1 MKIKGSNIDSLVI
14 MKVISARTNKEKVK
28 MALNFSRWLKYGLVI
43 ETTSNNNEWKQR
55 AVIAGATGKTI
66 MSTTSKIK
74 KLMKTK

>member
-1 MKIKGSNIDSLVI
+1 MKIKGSKIDSLAI

-43 ETTSNNNEWKQR
+43 ETTSNSKEWKQR